1 MVDPT
6 RYVHKVPAI
15 AKLLPKPDGRGAP
28 GNAIRGWCR
37 RGYIENFRQ
46 RNKNAQIYLNAYG
59 VREAWL
65 NWADHK
71 GLDPDTDIPEGIR
84 DIIGVIDEDHV
95 VTPPAGGDE
104 RPTVRIEVPPG
115 VAVEVIY
122 KAA

>member
-1 MVDPT
+1 MVDPE

-15 AKLLPKPDGRGAP
+15 AKQFPKPDGRGAP

-37 RGYIENFRQ
+37 RGFIEGFRQ
-46 RNKNAQIYLNAYG
+46 RSKNAQIFLNAYG

-71 GLDPDTDIPEGIR
+71 GLDPDADLPDSLRE
-84 DIIGVIDEDHV
+84 IIGSIDADHV
-95 VTPPAGGDE
+95 ATGGDQ